1 MKKTLLA
8 TAILIAA
15 ITLGYSQDIHFSQM
29 RFSPL
34 NLNPALA
41 GAEQNF
47 QAVVNYRDQWRNVAA
62 PFQTIGASVDWRF
75 KEKRGGNGFLAG
87 GLNLFNDQ
95 AGDVRMTT
103 TNVNLSLAYHL
114 FIDDKSSI
122 GLAIQGGIGQRGIN
136 PAAGLWTSQY
146 DGSGFN
152 TSIGSGENFE
162 ATNFT
167 HLDAG
172 AGVVYH
178 YKKNEK
184 YMRGNDQFKLTAG
197 LAAFHVNRPSSSFLA
212 GGGDDLAMRFSAFVN
227 ADYGIRNSNFSFVPA
242 LYYNRQGPHQEILG
256 GTYIRIIVKEASKV
270 TGFIQELATSFG
282 AFYRFGD
289 AVAAKFMLEYSSYS
303 FGMAYD
309 FNVSSLTEA
318 SRGRGGVEFF
328 LRYVLP
334 NPFGAASRTRIN

>member
-1 MKKTLLA
+1 MKKLLLTATLFMVALA
-8 TAILIAA
+8 QSF
-15 ITLGYSQDIHFSQM
+15 SQDIHFSQM

-47 QAVVNYRDQWRNVAA
+47 QAVVNYRNQWNSVAF
-62 PFQTIGASVDWRF
+62 PFQTIGGSVDWRF
-75 KEKRGGNGFLAG
+75 KEKRGGKGFLAG
-87 GLNLFNDQ
+87 GLNFFNDQ

-114 FIDDKSSI
+114 LIDRNSTI
-122 GLAIQGGIGQRGIN
+122 GLAIQGGIGQRGID
-136 PAAGLWTSQY
+136 PAAGLWESQFV
-146 DGSGFN
+146 GTGFN
-152 TSIGSGENFE
+152 SAISSGENFG

-172 AGVVYH
+172 AGIVYH

-212 GGGDDLAMRFSAFVN
+212 GGADDLAIRFSGFVN
-227 ADYGIRNSNFSFVPA
+227 VDYGISNSNFSLVPA

-256 GTYIRIIVKEASKV
+256 GTYVRVIVTEGSKV

-289 AVAAKFMLEYSSYS
+289 AVVAKFMLEYSSYS
-303 FGMAYD
+303 FGVAYD

-328 LRYVLP
+328 LRFVLP
-334 NPFGAASRTRIN
+334 NPFGSASRTRIN

>member
-1 MKKTLLA
+1 MKY
-8 TAILIAA
+8 LIF
-15 ITLGYSQDIHFSQM
+15 ITTIFLTFVDSYAQDIHFSQM

-47 QAVVNYRDQWRNVAA
+47 QGIVNYRNQWNSVAF

-114 FIDDKSSI
+114 FIDDKSTI
-122 GLAIQGGIGQRGIN
+122 GLAIQGGMGQRGIN

-146 DGSGFN
+146 DGAGFN
-152 TSIGSGENFE
+152 TSIGSGESFE

-178 YKKNEK
+178 YKNGEK
-184 YMRGNDQFKLTAG
+184 YIRANDQFKLTAG

-212 GGGDDLAMRFSAFVN
+212 GGEDDLAMRFSAFVN
-227 ADYGIRNSNFSFVPA
+227 ADYGIRNSNFSLVPA
-242 LYYNRQGPHQEILG
+242 IYYNRQGPHQEILG
-256 GTYIRIIVKEASKV
+256 GTYVRVIVTEGSKV

-289 AVAAKFMLEYSSYS
+289 AFVAKFMMEYSNYS
-303 FGMAYD
+303 LGVSYD

-328 LRYVLP
+328 LRFVLP
-334 NPFGAASRTRIN
+334 NPFGSTSRSRIN